1 MAFMFP
7 APRILFRAGVYAAAA
22 LLVGAVYWVYPTH
35 NLYAAVL
42 VLGYLSA
49 HTLVA
54 KTLALWIDRLYFAT
68 LGREQAQERL
78 EKFAR
83 KSEND
88 ARKAARAETNPLPV
102 E

>member
-1 MAFMFP
+1 MGFMFP

-22 LLVGAVYWVYPTH
+22 LLVGAVYWVYPTR

-49 HTLVA
+49 HTLLA

-78 EKFAR
+78 AKIAR
-83 KSEND
+83 KSESD
-88 ARKAARAETNPLPV
+88 ARKTTRAEASPLPA

>member
-22 LLVGAVYWVYPTH
+22 LLVGSVYWVYPTDS
-35 NLYAAVL
+35 LYAAVL

-49 HTLVA
+49 HTLLA

-68 LGREQAQERL
+68 LGREQAQERSA
-78 EKFAR
+78 KIAR
-83 KSEND
+83 KSESD
-88 ARKAARAETNPLPV
+88 ARKAGRAEANPLPA